1 LPWTRTR
8 RAQAGNPAHSL
19 KARVAGRGARV
30 YNDITMMTRPRRL
43 EPRQFGLLADA
54 LGDTPETTISV
65 HLLGRGLCRA
75 YVIGDPE
82 RFLGAI
88 VQDNHAPDEPTAFGA
103 DPHILWELLQI
114 VPGWECIEVE
124 SGCAAELGEII
135 SANTAK
141 RIRYYEDVYHVLL
154 QPVRA
159 FTHAAVRKLTLSD
172 LDLLKSTPD
181 MAQGIGFGS
190 LQMLLEEGVVACAIV
205 AGQIVSIAHT
215 YARTTRHA
223 DIGVHTLDTWRGH
236 GFATAAASIV
246 AGCIQEAGQT
256 PVWST
261 GEDNWASLRVAQKLG
276 FVEMARRTYVIP
288 TASNRK

>member
-1 LPWTRTR
+1 VTTQQMRI
-8 RAQAGNPAHSL
+8 QDSE
-19 KARVAGRGARV
+19 
-30 YNDITMMTRPRRL
+30 MMTRPQQL

-54 LGDTPETTISV
+54 LGDTPQTTISV
-65 HLLGRGLCRA
+65 HLLRRGLCRA
-75 YVIGDPE
+75 YATGNPE

-88 VQDNHAPDEPTAFGA
+88 VQDMHAPDEPTAFGA
-103 DPHILWELLQI
+103 DPQILWKLLQI
-114 VPGWECIEVE
+114 IPGWACIEVE

-135 SANTAK
+135 STNTGK
-141 RIRYYEDVYHVLL
+141 QIRYYEDVHHVLV

-159 FTHAAVRKLTLSD
+159 FTHTAVRKLTLSD

-181 MAQGIGFGS
+181 MAQDSGFGS
-190 LQMLLEEGVVACAIV
+190 LQKLLEEGFVACAIV

-223 DIGVHTLDTWRGH
+223 DIGVRTLAAWRGH
-236 GFATAAASIV
+236 GFATAAASMV
-246 AGCIQEAGQT
+246 AGCIQEAGQR

-276 FVEMARRTYVIP
+276 FVEIARRTYVIP
-288 TASNRK
+288 TAAQPKPTAVGDV